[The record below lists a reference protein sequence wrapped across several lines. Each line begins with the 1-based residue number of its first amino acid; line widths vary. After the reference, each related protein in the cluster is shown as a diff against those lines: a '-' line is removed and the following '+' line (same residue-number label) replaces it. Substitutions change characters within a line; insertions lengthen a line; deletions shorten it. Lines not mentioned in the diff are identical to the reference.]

1 MASPNMPRRRP
12 REHRTGPQAPEQAP
26 NGYSD
31 RHTSPEPST
40 GRTCDHHAD
49 TLDAI
54 ATARQL
60 AGADAGTV
68 EALTAIAHAILATH
82 KEDPR

>member
-12 REHRTGPQAPEQAP
+12 REHRTGPQTPEQVTD
-26 NGYSD
+26 GYSD

-40 GRTCDHHAD
+40 GHTCNHHAD
-49 TLDAI
+49 ALDAI

-68 EALTAIAHAILATH
+68 EGLAAIAHAILHT
-82 KEDPR
+82 KERP